1 MRTSL
6 LIYRNITKHCHLK
19 VTYYQSVKNNS
30 KFSKMNY
37 KNRKSQKNPPNVA
50 FTQLSFG
57 VHTAQDLL
65 FCYISQ
71 ILKVASLLKSIS
83 ISFDLEIYGNYMGN
97 YIVPLIILIQD
108 LSDYNDES
116 SFTLFWENSSLKRM
130 YFRKLCFLKLCF
142 LEFNSQ
148 KTHILKAHKKLQF
161 PKDSHPEVICK
172 KGVFQNFEKFVEK
185 FYFK

>member
-1 MRTSL
+1 
-6 LIYRNITKHCHLK
+6 
-19 VTYYQSVKNNS
+19 
-30 KFSKMNY
+30 
-37 KNRKSQKNPPNVA
+37 
-50 FTQLSFG
+50 
-57 VHTAQDLL
+57 
-65 FCYISQ
+65 
-71 ILKVASLLKSIS
+71 
-83 ISFDLEIYGNYMGN
+83 
-97 YIVPLIILIQD
+97 
-108 LSDYNDES
+108 
-116 SFTLFWENSSLKRM
+116 M